1 MTRKTEVYTW
11 RLTPAMKASL
21 EEAARREGLTVSQ
34 LLGEIVTEKL
44 WAGTREPEDAD
55 RQRELHARADRFA
68 GRLVG
73 KDPQRAARARELVRT
88 RLKGRIQ
95 RAP

>member
-21 EEAARREGLTVSQ
+21 EEAARREGCTISQ
-34 LLGEIVTEKL
+34 LLGEMVTEKL
-44 WAGTREPEDAD
+44 WAAAEPEDAD
-55 RQRELHARADRFA
+55 RQRELHERADAFA
-68 GRLVG
+68 GRLAG
-73 KDPQRAARARELVRT
+73 RDPQRAARARELVRA

-95 RAP
+95 GAP